1 MESKK
6 LVFVSWRQLP
16 TDLNRVSDLEV
27 YTTSVLSISRCFRY
41 LRLLSSCIIHLLNY
55 ISPVRMLSLLRLM
68 DLLQV
73 DRSLGYKPSFSSGPT
88 TNRTFADDLTLLSDR
103 LDKMKRL
110 IERIMEEFL
119 ASTRT
124 M

>member
-1 MESKK
+1 MLLESKK
-6 LVFVSWRQLP
+6 LVVVTWIQLP

-88 TNRTFADDLTLLSDR
+88 TNRVFEMISLCRQTRQDEQANLTDHGGVPR
-103 LDKMKRL
+103 LD
-110 IERIMEEFL
+110 
-119 ASTRT
+119 AS
-124 M
+124 